1 MEGATRERAERRGWV
16 SAPCLVAAY
25 AGGEAGVADLGP
37 ALRVLARRPEAS
49 VLLWPEGVA
58 PPEGRDVLTYAL
70 PDGADDAAGRI
81 AAHAPWGVVVLAEPG
96 WTPFEVAHLCYL
108 AGVERRA
115 GLAGL
120 AGEFG
125 GAVLSDPVPEPAHAP
140 GPERH
145 LALLAALGLD
155 RPLAHPGAAQ
165 RPTARPEA
173 AR

>member
-16 SAPCLVAAY
+16 SAPCVMVAY
-25 AGGEAGVADLGP
+25 AGGDGGDADLSP
-37 ALRVLARRPEAS
+37 ALRLVARRPQPS
-49 VLLWPEGVA
+49 LLLWPEGVA
-58 PPEGRDVLTYAL
+58 PPEGRDILTYAL
-70 PDGADDAAGRI
+70 PDGADAAAGRI
-81 AAHAPWGVVVLAEPG
+81 AARAPWGAVILSEPG
-96 WTPFEVAHLCYL
+96 WTPLEVAHLCYL
-108 AGVERRA
+108 AGVERR
-115 GLAGL
+115 AGL

-155 RPLAHPGAAQ
+155 RPLA
-165 RPTARPEA
+165 RPEA